1 MGMMTTLRDR
11 MHVVLWTLLAL
22 FLLSMTV
29 GGLVGGANIIDQLLG
44 RVNPAEAIGSVNG
57 SKITPSQFNQAVN
70 ARMEAIRNS
79 GTEVS
84 DQHLDRV
91 REEVWNSF
99 IEERLTEQ
107 AIEDLDITISND
119 EILFHLENNPPMDI
133 QRLFMANNT
142 FDEETYR
149 QALNTPGMIDW
160 TPIEAWM
167 REFYLPRFKLQQ
179 YINVSAVVSDQ
190 DVHEEFIKRNTDFTI
205 SALHVVPAAVE
216 DRVIDPSED
225 ELMADYKSRRDD
237 FKREEKRHLSY
248 VSWPKAPTQE
258 DTLRVKQEA
267 LDIIMAYSDGD
278 DFGKLANIH
287 TMDPGNQVAP
297 DSGRGG
303 DLGWFGKGQ
312 MVPEFDQ
319 AVFNVKAGAVVG
331 PILTQFGYHVI
342 KVDSIRNKG
351 KDNHQVKAAH
361 ILINIEMG
369 QNTRTAIRRKAT
381 LFSYDAQDYGFA
393 AAQDSHSVTAQQANY
408 IGENDLFLGSVGMFR
423 SGVRWAFHTD
433 TEIGTISDP
442 METDDFYAVFV
453 LDSISPEGIASF
465 EDVRT
470 QVYASISRERETV
483 ATESYASE
491 LRSQV
496 EGGSSFQSLKEG
508 NDKLDFVPSDEK
520 KLKGSFI
527 SLGRSGQVMGALLN
541 ANAGDLLGPIKTN
554 RGHSLIQ
561 VLNVSAFDSTAWTTQ
576 KDIVR
581 ADITRQKQT
590 LAFQNWMMELRDAAD
605 IVDNRKYHF

>member
-1 MGMMTTLRDR
+1 MGMMTTLRNR

-84 DQHLDRV
+84 DQHLERV

-216 DRVIDPSED
+216 DRVTDPSED
-225 ELMADYKSRRDD
+225 ELMADYKSR
-237 FKREEKRHLSY
+237 
-248 VSWPKAPTQE
+248 
-258 DTLRVKQEA
+258 
-267 LDIIMAYSDGD
+267 GD
-278 DFGKLANIH
+278 D
-287 TMDPGNQVAP
+287 
-297 DSGRGG
+297 
-303 DLGWFGKGQ
+303 
-312 MVPEFDQ
+312 
-319 AVFNVKAGAVVG
+319 
-331 PILTQFGYHVI
+331 
-342 KVDSIRNKG
+342 
-351 KDNHQVKAAH
+351 
-361 ILINIEMG
+361 
-369 QNTRTAIRRKAT
+369 
-381 LFSYDAQDYGFA
+381 
-393 AAQDSHSVTAQQANY
+393 
-408 IGENDLFLGSVGMFR
+408 
-423 SGVRWAFHTD
+423 
-433 TEIGTISDP
+433 
-442 METDDFYAVFV
+442 
-453 LDSISPEGIASF
+453 
-465 EDVRT
+465 
-470 QVYASISRERETV
+470 
-483 ATESYASE
+483 
-491 LRSQV
+491 
-496 EGGSSFQSLKEG
+496 
-508 NDKLDFVPSDEK
+508 
-520 KLKGSFI
+520 
-527 SLGRSGQVMGALLN
+527 
-541 ANAGDLLGPIKTN
+541 
-554 RGHSLIQ
+554 
-561 VLNVSAFDSTAWTTQ
+561 
-576 KDIVR
+576 
-581 ADITRQKQT
+581 
-590 LAFQNWMMELRDAAD
+590 
-605 IVDNRKYHF
+605 

>member
-1 MGMMTTLRDR
+1 MGMMTTLRNR

-287 TMDPGNQVAP
+287 TMDPGNQVTP

-319 AVFNVKAGAVVG
+319 AVFNVKVGAVVG

-453 LDSISPEGIASF
+453 LDSISPEA
-465 EDVRT
+465 V
-470 QVYASISRERETV
+470 
-483 ATESYASE
+483 SYITPQNYV
-491 LRSQV
+491 L
-496 EGGSSFQSLKEG
+496 
-508 NDKLDFVPSDEK
+508 
-520 KLKGSFI
+520 KLK
-527 SLGRSGQVMGALLN
+527 VAL
-541 ANAGDLLGPIKTN
+541 
-554 RGHSLIQ
+554 
-561 VLNVSAFDSTAWTTQ
+561 
-576 KDIVR
+576 
-581 ADITRQKQT
+581 
-590 LAFQNWMMELRDAAD
+590 
-605 IVDNRKYHF
+605 HFNH